1 MTALSHRRLLVNV
14 DSPSGRHILEVPEDA
29 RMEDLIPSV
38 VEACER
44 GSDPAGWRL
53 APMGEAPLED
63 WQTLAERGLFPGAVL
78 ELVAP
83 DEPGQAAS
91 APSVPSASDLAR
103 KLRAKVQS
111 FAPTGQ
117 PWTGMPNIERMGDAD
132 YLRLL
137 DAAIVTPT
145 FGASTVVA
153 VMSAHSGTGTTTI
166 SVLLATL
173 VCTLRSD
180 EVGVVDA
187 RPQSGALSH
196 WMAPES
202 GLSRDTYDTLF
213 DPQLLPEQVRKAL
226 VKIGPNLAILPAPSD
241 HSGKPAA
248 DQAAWG
254 RLIEHLRHLHH
265 IVIIDCG
272 AGFQHAVSRAV
283 LEAADQ
289 VVLVSK
295 STPGDLDRLGPTIE
309 SIRGQGRTVVVVSN
323 HANQRA
329 RSTRSASGIQQVTL
343 AHEPQ
348 AAQRLKTR
356 GFSWS
361 DAPYS
366 WQEAI
371 RELAAVLV
379 GTAQSSPPPVRG
391 EG

>member
-14 DSPSGRHILEVPEDA
+14 DSPSGRHILELPEDA
-29 RMEDLIPSV
+29 RMDNLMSGV
-38 VEACER
+38 VEACEG

-78 ELVAP
+78 VLSAP
-83 DEPGQAAS
+83 DEPGLAAP
-91 APSVPSASDLAR
+91 AANVPSASDLAR
-103 KLRAKVQS
+103 RLRARVQS
-111 FAPTGQ
+111 LAPTGQ
-117 PWTGMPNIERMGDAD
+117 PSTAMPNIDRMGDAD
-132 YLRLL
+132 YVRLL
-137 DAAIVTPT
+137 EAAIAAPS

-153 VMSAHSGTGTTTI
+153 VMSAHSGMGTTTV

-173 VCTLRSD
+173 LSTIRSD
-180 EVGVVDA
+180 EVAAVDA
-187 RPQSGALSH
+187 RLQSGALSH

-202 GLSRDTYDTLF
+202 GLSRETYDTLF
-213 DPQLLPEQVRKAL
+213 DPELAPDQVGKSL
-226 VKIGPNLAILPAPSD
+226 VKIAPRLAILPAPSD
-241 HSGKPAA
+241 HSGLPAA

-265 IVIIDCG
+265 VVIIDCG
-272 AGFQHAVSRAV
+272 AGFQQAVSRAT

-289 VVLVSK
+289 VVLVTK
-295 STPGDLDRLGPTIE
+295 STPGDVDRLGPTIE
-309 SIRGQGRTVVVVSN
+309 SIRGQGRTVVVV
-323 HANQRA
+323 ANQAASRA
-329 RSTRSASGIQQVTL
+329 RTTRTALGIQQVTL

-366 WQEAI
+366 WQESI
-371 RELAAVLV
+371 RELAAMLV
-379 GTAQSSPPPVRG
+379 GSAQASPPPKG
-391 EG
+391 AG